1 MIGIGGDHCLSWSYL
16 RAARDKVGGPVA
28 LVHLDAHLDTGDEY
42 HGNKLRFFNNFLEQN
57 DINWSLSGLT
67 LGSMERNFDLF
78 ISLRKGFFLFPQE
91 RKYFLERQSI
101 ILFLMNF

>member
-1 MIGIGGDHCLSWSYL
+1 MSWSYL

-67 LGSMERNFDLF
+67 LGSMKRNFDLF
-78 ISLRKGFFLFPQE
+78 TSLKWKSNDITNYIQNIPNFFVN
-91 RKYFLERQSI
+91 
-101 ILFLMNF
+101 LMVVFIFVKNL